1 MSWATCYSGSNNIH
15 HDSPP
20 LMSDTRQFTNYDAAC
35 HNNNNIKKTY
45 RINSNYAYRQ
55 FLINSGNQVMKSNSK
70 LAKMCSTQS
79 CSGGDNTHNDKYLFK
94 DCNDNS
100 VPFGYQS
107 SDLKNMY
114 LSREALESNLSGPIM
129 TQEQLLIKRSGQ
141 M

>member
-15 HDSPP
+15 HNSPP

-55 FLINSGNQVMKSNSK
+55 FLINSGKQVMKANSN
-70 LAKMCSTQS
+70 LAKMCSTKS
-79 CSGGDNTHNDKYLFK
+79 CTGSDNRQHDKYLFK
-94 DCNDNS
+94 GCNDNS

-114 LSREALESNLSGPIM
+114 LTREALESNLSGPIM

>member
-15 HDSPP
+15 HKSPP
-20 LMSDTRQFTNYDAAC
+20 LMSDSRQFTNYDAAC
-35 HNNNNIKKTY
+35 HNNNNIKKNNNITT
-45 RINSNYAYRQ
+45 NYSYRQ
-55 FLINSGNQVMKSNSK
+55 FLINSGNEVMKANSN
-70 LAKMCSTQS
+70 LAKMCSTKTCNS
-79 CSGGDNTHNDKYLFK
+79 SDNFFHEKYLYK

-100 VPFGYQS
+100 VPYGYQT

-114 LSREALESNLSGPIM
+114 LSRESLQGNLSGPIL

>member
-15 HDSPP
+15 HKSPP
-20 LMSDTRQFTNYDAAC
+20 LMSDSRQFTNYDAAC

-55 FLINSGNQVMKSNSK
+55 FLINSGNEVMKANSN
-70 LAKMCSTQS
+70 LAKMCSTKS
-79 CSGGDNTHNDKYLFK
+79 CVGGDNSYHQKYLFK

-114 LSREALESNLSGPIM
+114 LSRESLESNLSGPIM

-141 M
+141 L

>member
-15 HDSPP
+15 HKSPP
-20 LMSDTRQFTNYDAAC
+20 LMSDSRQFTNYDAAC

-45 RINSNYAYRQ
+45 QINSNYAYRQ
-55 FLINSGNQVMKSNSK
+55 FLINSGGEVMKANSN
-70 LAKMCSTQS
+70 LAKMCSTKS
-79 CSGGDNTHNDKYLFK
+79 CSSSDNTYNEKYLFK

-100 VPFGYQS
+100 VPFGYQN

-114 LSREALESNLSGPIM
+114 LSRDALESNLSGPIM

-141 M
+141 L